1 MQFCL
6 SVPVPT
12 SRPPAEVSR
21 TIAAAILRQ
30 CYREEDM
37 MQQVLVVVLVALAL
51 CQSVGAENG
60 AQDTENHSNSE
71 LHACVC
77 THIRSTFSHTLIS
90 TCICICAY
98 NVCVYIRVFV

>member
-6 SVPVPT
+6 PVPVPS

-37 MQQVLVVVLVALAL
+37 MQQVLVVVLIALAL
-51 CQSVGAENG
+51 CQSVGAQNG
-60 AQDTENHSNSE
+60 AQDTENHSNGE
-71 LHACVC
+71 LWACVC
-77 THIRSTFSHTLIS
+77 T
-90 TCICICAY
+90 Y
-98 NVCVYIRVFV
+98 M